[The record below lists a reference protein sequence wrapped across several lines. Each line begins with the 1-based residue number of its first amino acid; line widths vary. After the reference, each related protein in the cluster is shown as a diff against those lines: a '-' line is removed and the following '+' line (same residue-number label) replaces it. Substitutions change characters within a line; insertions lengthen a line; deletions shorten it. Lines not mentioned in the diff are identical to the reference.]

1 MALACRGYLPCPRA
15 TPQSPGVLA
24 PLLQEERP
32 NHPAP
37 PSPCPHVPLTRGQD
51 MCFQDLFCHRAG
63 EGLDQLLILFGL
75 QFPCVPEKGLGI
87 GQDQG
92 FPE

>member
-1 MALACRGYLPCPRA
+1 
-15 TPQSPGVLA
+15 
-24 PLLQEERP
+24 
-32 NHPAP
+32 
-37 PSPCPHVPLTRGQD
+37 